1 MTVGSGRTGS
11 AAGGPGRG
19 VLMAVGPGAVEHL
32 EIERKFDVDERFVLP
47 DLAGLPG
54 VAEVWEPVEHVLE
67 AAYYDTADLR
77 LPRPRSP
84 RRRRTGG
91 ADAGWHVKLPAA
103 AGARRELH
111 SPVGRGART
120 PPQTVL
126 EPVLGI
132 VRSAPAEQVAALR
145 TRRQVTEL
153 RNAEGGVLAE
163 IADDHVTGTALAPQP
178 GGAAVVTAWREVEVE
193 LV

>member
-77 LPRPRSP
+77 LARARVTL
-84 RRRRTGG
+84 RRRTGG

-111 SPVGRGART
+111 SPVGRAAKT
-120 PPQTVL
+120 PPKAVL
-126 EPVLGI
+126 QPVLGV
-132 VRSAPAEQVAALR
+132 VRRAPTGQVAILR
-145 TRRQVTEL
+145 TRRLVTEL
-153 RNAEGGVLAE
+153 ADGAGRVLAE
-163 IADDHVTGTALAPQP
+163 LAD
-178 GGAAVVTAWREVEVE
+178 
-193 LV
+193 